1 MVAGVRASDVR
12 VTVKGFPLHGIR
24 ITLDAVDYQWY
35 SRRRVLKYNWGN
47 NRGNGFPNCFVTEES
62 ILYRFPSDVKKQLA
76 AATRSPPRVR
86 EWESLHTEPDTL
98 HR

>member
-1 MVAGVRASDVR
+1 MRLTTSE
-12 VTVKGFPLHGIR
+12 
-24 ITLDAVDYQWY
+24 WY
-35 SRRRVLKYNWGN
+35 SRRRVLKFRKQLMKYNWGN
-47 NRGNGFPNCFVTEES
+47 NWGNGFPNCFVTEES